1 MGISRI
7 TSTNSMSVTPIS
19 AVDLKDQK
27 SKNIQ
32 NEITDVQQQMQKLS
46 SKETLSVNE
55 KTNERKKLQRE
66 ISSLNTELKQHEEEL
81 LRSQKRERTLA
92 ELRENTVPAKE
103 EEAKDKIQSKEPSST
118 ITEQKNPL
126 SDGQQHQTAQPGS
139 VITQNSD
146 GTVILK
152 EILNQ
157 NTTSAIDPKNQQ
169 TDETKEE
176 TVDKEEE
183 ESSHDDAVTDANP
196 SVEKMHAIA
205 DADAFL
211 QQANRVGAIVAK
223 TSDGI
228 AILKGEINQD
238 NLRDADANTERK
250 QAELEKMEKQEQRAI
265 AFQSSILGEANNA
278 IKPATETNVTA
289 QNNAQSDAEANAYIS
304 ALNMSLEEQTSQ
316 PKFFV
321 SFG

>member
-1 MGISRI
+1 MGISSI
-7 TSTNSMSVTPIS
+7 TSANNMSVMPMT

-27 SKNIQ
+27 SKSIQ

-46 SKETLSVNE
+46 SKEELSVDE

-81 LRSQKRERTLA
+81 LRSQKRERMLA
-92 ELRENTVPAKE
+92 ELRETAAPAKE
-103 EEAKDKIQSKEPSST
+103 NEAEGKIQPTGSSSNT
-118 ITEQKNPL
+118 TGQKNLP
-126 SDGQQHQTAQPGS
+126 SDGSRHQTAQPGS
-139 VITQNSD
+139 VITQSDD

-157 NTTSAIDPKNQQ
+157 NTTSAIDTKNQQ

-176 TVDKEEE
+176 AADKEKA
-183 ESSHDDAVTDANP
+183 ESSDDDAVTDTNP
-196 SVEKMHAIA
+196 SGQKMHAMVRA
-205 DADAFL
+205 DSSL
-211 QQANRVGAIVAK
+211 QQANRVGTIIAR
-223 TSDGI
+223 TGDGI

-238 NLRDADANTERK
+238 KIRDADAGSEGR
-250 QAELEKMEKQEQRAI
+250 QAELEKMEKQEQRAM
-265 AFQSSILGEANNA
+265 AFQFSILGEANNA
-278 IKPATETNVTA
+278 MKPAAETNVTA
-289 QNNAQSDAEANAYIS
+289 KDNAEANAYIN
-304 ALNMSLEEQTSQ
+304 ALNISLEEEISQ